1 MKYDIIL
8 VVWNDAISFDGEAFR
23 KETFVLCPTV
33 QVGLLTKEDNGIL
46 QLCYGYSTDVVTP
59 EYDYINIPSS
69 LITYRKKL
77 GVFDIDSKTLI

>member
-8 VVWNDAISFDGEAFR
+8 VVWNDALSFDGEEFR
-23 KETFVLCPTV
+23 KETFSLCPTV

-46 QLCYGYSTDVVTP
+46 QLCYGFSTDVVSP
-59 EYDYINIPSS
+59 ECDYINIPSS

-77 GVFDIDSKTLI
+77 GVFDFDTRSVL